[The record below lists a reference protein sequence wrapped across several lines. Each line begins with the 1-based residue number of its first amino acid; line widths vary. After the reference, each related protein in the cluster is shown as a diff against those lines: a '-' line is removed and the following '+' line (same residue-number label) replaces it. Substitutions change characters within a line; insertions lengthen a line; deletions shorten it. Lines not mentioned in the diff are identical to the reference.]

1 MPQNKKQVNQFE
13 RDARES
19 VIEDLFYD
27 FNKNRT
33 RVYLTNFFRG
43 ISFGVGSVIGATLF
57 VAISVSILNNFT
69 DIPGGIGDF
78 IRTIVDRVQTR

>member
-1 MPQNKKQVNQFE
+1 MAREKKQVNQFE

-19 VIEDLFYD
+19 IIEDLFYD

-43 ISFGVGSVIGATLF
+43 ISFGVGSVIGATVF
-57 VAISVSILNNFT
+57 VTIAISILNNFT

-78 IRTIVDRVQTR
+78 IRTIVDRAQTR